1 MIEYHGNSG
10 VVIDTQRFLGI
21 NTPIMGSNW
30 GQGPNKLGHSNEAL
44 AFYAESKAK
53 SWPNGLISKSSA
65 NALFFRVDS
74 DINGAE
80 KRKK

>member
-30 GQGPNKLGHSNEAL
+30 GQGPKKLANSNEAL
-44 AFYAESKAK
+44 VV
-53 SWPNGLISKSSA
+53 GIM
-65 NALFFRVDS
+65 RV
-74 DINGAE
+74 
-80 KRKK
+80 